1 MKKIYIVLTIF
12 VLISTT
18 GCGYKADPI
27 YVDDTK
33 QIQDDL

>member
-1 MKKIYIVLTIF
+1 MRNIFILFTIL
-12 VLISTT
+12 VIISTT

>member
-1 MKKIYIVLTIF
+1 MRNIYILLTI
-12 VLISTT
+12 VILISIT

>member
-1 MKKIYIVLTIF
+1 MRKIYILLAIIILITI
-12 VLISTT
+12 T